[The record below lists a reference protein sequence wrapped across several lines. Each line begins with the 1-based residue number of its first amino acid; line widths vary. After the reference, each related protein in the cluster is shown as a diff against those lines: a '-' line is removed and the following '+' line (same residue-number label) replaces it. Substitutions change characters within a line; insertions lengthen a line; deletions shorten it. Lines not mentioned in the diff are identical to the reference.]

1 MGTYINRPRKPRW
14 FSKHFGI
21 HQPQYLLPFVDFDM
35 DADVPLYIDPYAITQ
50 DPSDFAAVCH
60 NAIVSYFEALLDAA
74 RSQQGRRMRT
84 LLSERLAEP
93 KQIHLGVGKR
103 ARAGAGL
110 GPIQE
115 TQILDALS
123 ESQAFR
129 SGLIASVQ
137 ELELH
142 IEGIGPDKISDL
154 VANII
159 KGHLA
164 RFTTTVCQQYG
175 IPTRQCAVNACWD
188 SDRKVWYGCYH
199 ALPVNGPHSYI
210 LVPRQF
216 VRMEKDL
223 TNHREFYDHYAL
235 DVLQREMLNADDS
248 LVETLKN
255 GTRRVTKKSLM
266 ADPRFKPTKAFISRF
281 IQEHPDTMSQ
291 YRTAQAT
298 KFAPVDAAALSG
310 KAVEEDPLI
319 RASLETVLALP
330 PGGQTASAYHMAIFQ
345 LLQFAFD
352 WALSN
357 FVKEYEM
364 DQGRGRIDI
373 ICDNRA
379 GAGLFMQLH
388 NELKAGSIPIE
399 CKNYSADLGNE
410 EFNQLSDRLGP
421 KSSQLGFLFCRTAT
435 DTEDLSRHLTDRW
448 LRQGHCIL
456 LFDDTRLKRLV
467 TLRLVRDYEGIE
479 NFLRTL
485 IRDVKFGNWTK

>member
-1 MGTYINRPRKPRW
+1 MGAGTSGPHKPRW
-14 FSKHFGI
+14 FSEHFGI

-35 DADVPLYIDPYAITQ
+35 NADVPLYIDPYAITQ
-50 DPSDFAAVCH
+50 DLSDLAAVCH

-74 RSQQGRRMRT
+74 RNRQVRRLRN

-110 GPIQE
+110 GPLQE
-115 TQILDALS
+115 TQITDALS
-123 ESQAFR
+123 ESQAFT
-129 SGLIASVQ
+129 SGAIASVQ

-164 RFTTTVCQQYG
+164 RFTTEICQHYG
-175 IPTRQCAVNACWD
+175 IPTRSCAVNACWD

-199 ALPVNGPHSYI
+199 ALPVSGAHSYI
-210 LVPRQF
+210 LVPKRF
-216 VRMEKDL
+216 VRMDKDL
-223 TNHREFYDHYAL
+223 TNHREFYNRYAL

-266 ADPRFKPTKAFISRF
+266 EDPRFRPTKTFISHF

-291 YRTAQAT
+291 YRTAQET
-298 KFAPVDAAALSG
+298 KFAPVDAATLSG

-319 RASLETVLALP
+319 RANLETVLALP
-330 PGGQTASAYHMAIFQ
+330 PGGQTASAYHTAVFQ
-345 LLQFAFD
+345 LLQFVFD
-352 WALSN
+352 WALTN

-373 ICDNRA
+373 ISDNRA
-379 GAGLFMQLH
+379 GAGLFAQLRD
-388 NELKAGSIPIE
+388 ELKAGSIPME

-410 EFNQLSDRLGP
+410 EFNQLSDRLGR
-421 KSSQLGFLFCRTAT
+421 KSSQLGFLFCRTAA

-448 LRQGHCIL
+448 LRQDHCIL

-479 NFLRTL
+479 NLLRAL